1 MAVLYIGM
9 HRDVGYHDAS
19 GKTESTQI
27 GEGNYRPSDNDKKAN
42 YDDDNNNND
51 DSVDNMANQPSKWSN
66 GDVGQ
71 GILFE
76 RSTMPG

>member
-1 MAVLYIGM
+1 M

-51 DSVDNMANQPSKWSN
+51 DSVDNMANQSSK
-66 GDVGQ
+66 
-71 GILFE
+71 
-76 RSTMPG
+76 